1 MEQPV
6 ADHLRKC
13 LNIVFVGYNPS
24 LRSGET
30 GHHFANATNRFWKVL
45 YLAGLT
51 PREYKPQE
59 DALLLELGYG
69 LTNIVARPTRAA
81 ADITRPEY
89 QAGRLIL
96 KNKLELYQP
105 NTVCFVGKG
114 VYQEYSGQRQAA
126 WGFQPRPSIAGV
138 QDFVAPSTSGLV
150 RMPLE
155 ELLKIYRQL
164 RQPDAI

>member
-6 ADHLRKC
+6 PDYLRESLK
-13 LNIVFVGYNPS
+13 IVFVGYNPS

-30 GHHFANATNRFWKVL
+30 GHHYANATNRFWKVL

-81 ADITRPEY
+81 AEIRRAEY
-89 QAGRLIL
+89 LAGRLIL
-96 KNKLELYQP
+96 KKKLEYYRP
-105 NTVCFVGKG
+105 GTVCFVGKG
-114 VYQEYSGQRQAA
+114 VYQEYSGQLKAD
-126 WGFQPRPSIAGV
+126 WGFQPRQSVDGV

-150 RMPLE
+150 RIPLDE
-155 ELLKIYRQL
+155 MLRIYRQL
-164 RQPDAI
+164 